1 MLSSTFL
8 GSTRTNL
15 SWLGCFLYSREVMMA
30 LSPTDF
36 PCPVAPATRRWGA
49 LARSKAEGSVGVVLP
64 RATGGLDLLL
74 WDFLLA
80 VMLRMEAISG
90 SGVGA
95 CVATGAS
102 AGGGGG
108 EAEAEGAEV

>member
-49 LARSKAEGSVGVVLP
+49 LARSKTKVSLEMVLP
-64 RATGGLDLLL
+64 RATGSSYLLL
-74 WDFLLA
+74 WNFLLA
-80 VMLRMEAISG
+80 MMLRMETISG
-90 SGVGA
+90 SERSEEHTSELQSRPHLV
-95 CVATGAS
+95 C
-102 AGGGGG
+102 
-108 EAEAEGAEV
+108 